1 MRKLR
6 TGEVL
11 AALGAIA
18 LVVILFADWFALET
32 GTGREGVSTT
42 GWASLGWLVIALL
55 VLTALAALWLA
66 VATVVRSVAEAVMA
80 GVVTTT
86 LAVAAV
92 LVLLVR
98 IATQPDLGVGAPNA
112 LVDVRFAAWVGVICT
127 VVIAVGG
134 FIALRDERVDAP
146 ESAYEPPEP
155 RPAPRPDGAP
165 T

>member
-18 LVVILFADWFALET
+18 LIVILFADWFALET

-42 GWASLGWLVIALL
+42 GWASLGWLVVALL
-55 VLTALAALWLA
+55 ILTALAALWLA
-66 VATVVRSVAEAVMA
+66 VATVARSVAEAVMA

-86 LAVAAV
+86 LAVVAL

-98 IATQPDLGVGAPNA
+98 IATQPDLGVGAPND

-127 VVIAVGG
+127 ALIAVGG

-146 ESAYEPPEP
+146 ESTFEPPEP
-155 RPAPRPDGAP
+155 RPAPRADEAP